1 MVWRCASIRRATT
14 CSCRGRTTGIPR
26 RKNISTRASSQFTA
40 DRTRSSAT
48 SSQKQCLVCNRFAT
62 RRQVDIQFTDE
73 QELLRDSLQR
83 LLRNQYDFDTRRK
96 IIATEEG
103 WSRRHW
109 DAFAELG
116 LLAAPFPEDFGGLG
130 AGPLA
135 SMIIM
140 QEFGRNLVVEPFFE
154 TIVLAGGLIEQAG
167 TSAQREE
174 FLPEIT
180 AGKTIWALAWAE
192 GRSRYDVDNVA
203 TVAERHGSE
212 YVLSGT
218 KAAVIGAPW
227 ADKLI
232 VSARTSGGPRDRRG
246 VSLFMVDRQSAN
258 LHLQSFKTID
268 GRRAAEITLMNV
280 QVPASQLLGTEG
292 EGVAALEACRDRTI
306 AALCAEAVGAMTEL
320 NSATL
325 EYTKTRK
332 QFGVAL
338 GTFQVLQHR
347 MVDMFIALE
356 EAISL
361 TQHLYLSLATGEPHG
376 SKLASAPKPKLG
388 YASRFSP

>member
-1 MVWRCASIRRATT
+1 
-14 CSCRGRTTGIPR
+14 
-26 RKNISTRASSQFTA
+26 
-40 DRTRSSAT
+40 
-48 SSQKQCLVCNRFAT
+48 
-62 RRQVDIQFTDE
+62 VDIQFTDE
-73 QELLRDSLQR
+73 QELLRSSIQR
-83 LLRNQYDFDTRRK
+83 LLRDQYDFDTRRK

-103 WSRRHW
+103 WSRKHW
-109 DAFAELG
+109 DGFAELG

-154 TIVLAGGLIEQAG
+154 TIVLAGGVIEQAG
-167 TSAQREE
+167 SSTQREAL
-174 FLPEIT
+174 LPEIA
-180 AGKTIWALAWAE
+180 AGKATWALAWAE
-192 GRSRYDVDNVA
+192 RGSRYDLNKVT
-203 TVAERHGSE
+203 TVAERHGDE
-212 YVLSGT
+212 YVLSGD
-218 KAAVIGAPW
+218 KVAVIGAPW

-232 VSARTSGGPRDRRG
+232 VSARTSGDPRDREG
-246 VSLFMVDRQSAN
+246 VSLFIVDRQSAN

-268 GRRAAEITLMNV
+268 ARRAAEITLRGV
-280 QVPASQLLGTEG
+280 RVPASRMLGEEG
-292 EGVAALEACRDRTI
+292 TGVGVLEACRDRAI

-356 EAISL
+356 ESISL
-361 TQHLYLSLATGEPHG
+361 TQHLNLTLAANEPG
-376 SKLASAPKPKLG
+376 CSKLASGAKSKVGEAARFVGEQAVQLHGGMGMSDELNVGHYFKRIASINIQFGDPTYHLMR
-388 YASRFSP
+388 YAREN